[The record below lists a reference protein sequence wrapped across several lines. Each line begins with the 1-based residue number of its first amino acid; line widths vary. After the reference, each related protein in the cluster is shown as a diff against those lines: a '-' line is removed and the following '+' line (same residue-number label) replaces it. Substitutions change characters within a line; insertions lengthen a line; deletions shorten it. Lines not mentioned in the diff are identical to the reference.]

1 MWCIG
6 KITAVY
12 RNRMY
17 DLLDL
22 YAEEYDPKRPVI
34 CTDEKS
40 KQLLQSKKDPIPM
53 RKGQDERYD
62 YEYKRNG
69 TRNIFVAVEPKAGWR
84 KAAPTRHRKKPDFAR
99 FVRDLVNNPRYRDVD
114 KIRLVLDNLNTHFAA
129 SLYETFPKK
138 EAKRILSKIEFH
150 YTPTH
155 ASWLNMAEIELNIM
169 DRECL
174 GGRRIPDEAALTREL
189 KAWQKRRNKAKRTI
203 EWKFTRQEAD
213 RKLGKHY
220 VP

>member
-12 RNRMY
+12 RQRMY

-22 YAEEYDPKRPVI
+22 YAEKYDPKRPVI

-40 KQLLQSKKDPIPM
+40 KQLLQNKKAPLPL
-53 RKGQDERYD
+53 RGRLGERYD
-62 YEYKRNG
+62 YEYQRNG

-84 KAAPTRHRKKPDFAR
+84 KAVVTRCRKKPDFAR
-99 FVRDLVNNPRYRDVD
+99 FVRDLVNARRYRNAD

-129 SLYETFPKK
+129 SFYQTFPPQ
-138 EAKRILSKIEFH
+138 EAERILRKIELR

-155 ASWLNMAEIELNIM
+155 ASWLNMAEIELNVM
-169 DRECL
+169 ARECL
-174 GGRRIPDEAALTREL
+174 GGRRIPDEGTLRREL
-189 KAWQKRRNKAKRTI
+189 AAWGTRRNTARRKI
-203 EWKFTRQEAD
+203 EWKFTRQDAD

-220 VP
+220 I

>member
-1 MWCIG
+1 MWCVG

-12 RNRMY
+12 RTRMY

-22 YAEEYDPKRPVI
+22 YAEEYDWKRPVI

-40 KQLLQSKKDPIPM
+40 KQLLQNKKDPILM
-53 RKGQDERYD
+53 RAGRTERYD

-84 KAAPTRHRKKPDFAR
+84 KAVVTRHRKKPDFAR
-99 FVRDLVNNPRYRDVD
+99 FIRGVVNAKRYRNAD

-129 SLYETFPKK
+129 SFYETFPLE

-155 ASWLNMAEIELNIM
+155 ASWLNMAEIELNVM

-174 GGRRIPDEAALTREL
+174 GGRRMPDEATLTREL
-189 KAWQKRRNKAKRTI
+189 AAWQKRRNKARRKI
-203 EWKFTRQEAD
+203 EWKFTRQDAD
-213 RKLGKHY
+213 RKLGKY
-220 VP
+220 YI

>member
-1 MWCIG
+1 
-6 KITAVY
+6 
-12 RNRMY
+12 MY
-17 DLLDL
+17 GLLDL

-40 KQLLQSKKDPIPM
+40 KQLLENKKDPIPM
-53 RKGQDERYD
+53 RSGRCERYD

-84 KAAPTRHRKKPDFAR
+84 RATGTKHRKTPDFAR
-99 FVRDLVNNPRYRDVD
+99 FIRGLVNDRRYRDAD
-114 KIRLVLDNLNTHFAA
+114 IIRLVLDNLNTHFP
-129 SLYETFPKK
+129 SSFYKTFSPK

-155 ASWLNMAEIELNIM
+155 ASWLNMAEIELNVM

-174 GGRRIPDEAALTREL
+174 GGRRIADEATLKREL
-189 KAWQKRRNKAKRTI
+189 AAWQKRRNKAKRKI
-203 EWKFTRQEAD
+203 EWKFTRQDAD
-213 RKLGKHY
+213 IKLGKHY

>member
-1 MWCIG
+1 MWCVG

-12 RNRMY
+12 RQRMY
-17 DLLDL
+17 ALLDL

-40 KQLLQSKKDPIPM
+40 KQLLENKKDPIPM
-53 RKGQDERYD
+53 RAGRSERYD

-84 KAAPTRHRKKPDFAR
+84 KATVTRHRKKPDFAR
-99 FVRDLVNNPRYRDVD
+99 FIRDLVNARRYRNVD
-114 KIRLVLDNLNTHFAA
+114 KIRLILDNLNTHFSCAF
-129 SLYETFPKK
+129 YKTFPRK
-138 EAKRILSKIEFH
+138 EAERILSKIEFL

-155 ASWLNMAEIELNIM
+155 ASWLNMAEIELNVM

-174 GGRRIPDEAALTREL
+174 GGRRIQDEDILMREL
-189 KAWQKRRNKAKRTI
+189 AAWQKRRNKAKRKI
-203 EWKFTRQEAD
+203 EWKFTAQDAD

-220 VP
+220 I

>member
-1 MWCIG
+1 MWCVG

-12 RNRMY
+12 RQRMY
-17 DLLDL
+17 ALLDL

-40 KQLLQSKKDPIPM
+40 KQLLENKKDPIPM
-53 RKGQDERYD
+53 RAGRSERYD

-84 KAAPTRHRKKPDFAR
+84 KATVTRHRKKPDFAR
-99 FVRDLVNNPRYRDVD
+99 FIRDLVNARRYRNVD
-114 KIRLVLDNLNTHFAA
+114 KIRLILDNLNTHFSCAF
-129 SLYETFPKK
+129 YKTFPRK
-138 EAKRILSKIEFH
+138 EAERILSKIEFH

-155 ASWLNMAEIELNIM
+155 ASWLNMAEIELNVM

-174 GGRRIPDEAALTREL
+174 GGRRIQDEDTLMREL
-189 KAWQKRRNKAKRTI
+189 AAWQKRRNKARRKI
-203 EWKFTRQEAD
+203 EWKFTAQDAD
-213 RKLGKHY
+213 RKLWKHY
-220 VP
+220 I

>member
-6 KITAVY
+6 KITAAY
-12 RNRMY
+12 RQRMY

-22 YAEEYDPKRPVI
+22 YAEAYDPKRPVI

-40 KQLLQSKKDPIPM
+40 KQLVANKHAPLPV
-53 RKGQDERYD
+53 RARRGERYD
-62 YEYKRNG
+62 YEYQRNG

-84 KAAPTRHRKKPDFAR
+84 TAVVTRRRKKPDFAR
-99 FVRDLVNNPRYRDVD
+99 FVRDLVHARRYRKAD

-129 SLYETFPKK
+129 SFHQTFPPR
-138 EAKRILSKIEFH
+138 AAARLLRKIEFH

-155 ASWLNMAEIELNIM
+155 ASWLNMAEIELNVM
-169 DRECL
+169 ARECL
-174 GGRRIPDEAALTREL
+174 GGRRIPDAGTLQREL
-189 KAWQKRRNKAKRTI
+189 AAWRTRRNTARRKI
-203 EWKFTRQEAD
+203 VWQFTRQDAD

-220 VP
+220 I